1 MEEQDGYYSMKNESG
16 KTEIYNDYNS
26 ELVNLFR
33 CMKYHSKTVKEEL
46 NYILNSRE
54 MFQDFMEQYKIRG
67 MTDIQRAARFFFI
80 IKTSYAAK
88 LNNFGCVKRDIENMT
103 KMFEEI
109 QKRLNNVIIENID
122 FEKII
127 QDRDKEDTLFYCD
140 PPYYNTEKYYQNVEF
155 RKEDHVRLF
164 EKLKDIKGKF
174 IVSYNDCEYIR
185 NLYKNYKIIE
195 VKRFSNLTT
204 NLEKTKRYKELI
216 IKNY

>member
-1 MEEQDGYYSMKNESG
+1 
-16 KTEIYNDYNS
+16 
-26 ELVNLFR
+26 
-33 CMKYHSKTVKEEL
+33 
-46 NYILNSRE
+46 
-54 MFQDFMEQYKIRG
+54 
-67 MTDIQRAARFFFI
+67 
-80 IKTSYAAK
+80 
-88 LNNFGCVKRDIENMT
+88 MT

-195 VKRFSNLTT
+195 VERFSNLTT

-216 IKNY
+216 IKKY